1 MDRKAEIYR
10 CGKHLFSLK
19 GFKDTNVAEIT
30 KMAGMAAGTFYN
42 YYPSKDALFLEIYN
56 DENVALK
63 KSIMEVIDINADPML
78 TMRKILGLNFEG
90 MKANPILR
98 EWYNSEVFGKIEK
111 SFREENGLEHVDFL
125 YSGFIEIVK
134 KWQAEG
140 RMRRDIDA
148 EMIMSIFTALVVT
161 ETHKDEIGLD
171 YFPRLIEY
179 LAEFTMKGLMDC
191 SADTPPD
198 AENKQ

>member
-19 GFKDTNVAEIT
+19 GFKNTNVADIM

-42 YYPSKDALFLEIYN
+42 YYPSKEALFLDIYN

-63 KSIMEVIDINADPML
+63 KSIMGVLDLEADPIQVVRQML
-78 TMRKILGLNFEG
+78 RLNLEG
-90 MKANPILR
+90 MNKNSILR
-98 EWYNSEVFGKIEK
+98 EWYDRESFGKIEK
-111 SFREENGLEHVDFL
+111 KFREENGLGQVDFL
-125 YSGFIEIVK
+125 YSSFIEIVR
-134 KWQAEG
+134 KWQVEG
-140 RMRRDIDA
+140 RMRQDIDA
-148 EMIMSIFTALVVT
+148 EMIMAIFTALVVM

-179 LAEFTMKGLMDC
+179 LAEFTMKGLMASSDN
-191 SADTPPD
+191 TPPD
-198 AENKQ
+198 AE

>member
-10 CGKHLFSLK
+10 CGKHLFSTK
-19 GFKDTNVAEIT
+19 GFKDTNVAEIM

-42 YYPSKDALFLEIYN
+42 YYPSKEALFLDIYN

-63 KSIMEVIDINADPML
+63 KGIMEVLDIDADPIQVVRRML
-78 TMRKILGLNFEG
+78 RLNLEG
-90 MKANPILR
+90 MNKNPILR
-98 EWYNSEVFGKIEK
+98 QWYDRESFSKIEK
-111 SFREENGLEHVDFL
+111 KFREENGLGRVDFL
-125 YSGFIEIVK
+125 YSSFIEIVR

-148 EMIMSIFTALVVT
+148 EMIMAIFTALVVT

>member
-19 GFKDTNVAEIT
+19 GFKDTNVTEIT

-42 YYPSKDALFLEIYN
+42 YYPSKEALFLEIYN

-63 KSIMEVIDINADPML
+63 KSIMEVIDINADPMQ
-78 TMRKILGLNFEG
+78 TMRQMMLLNFDG

-98 EWYNSEVFGKIEK
+98 EWYNSEVFAKIEK
-111 SFREENGLEHVDFL
+111 SFREGNGLKHVDFL

-134 KWQAEG
+134 RWQTEG
-140 RMRRDIDA
+140 RMRRDIDP
-148 EMIMSIFTALVVT
+148 EMIMAIFTALVVA
-161 ETHKDEIGLD
+161 EIHKDEIGIQ

-179 LAEFTMKGLMDC
+179 LAEFTMKGLLDC
-191 SADTPPD
+191 SANTP
-198 AENKQ
+198 